1 MLKNKILIH
10 LIKIVLA
17 VSIAIG
23 FCLLINLFA
32 SFIANNFLIKKNW
45 VGWSLYEGFADI
57 FFVGFTCLLSLY
69 VLNSK
74 NKKMTFGQIVYFS
87 VSFLI
92 IDIILDLYE
101 HYQRFY
107 GSTTING
114 TYSFEIFK
122 HEFLDRV
129 NVLHFSKQT
138 FLTFMVHDF
147 CCLLAIAII
156 LVVSA
161 ALKNKVEKSA
171 II

>member
-1 MLKNKILIH
+1 M
-10 LIKIVLA
+10 
-17 VSIAIG
+17 
-23 FCLLINLFA
+23 
-32 SFIANNFLIKKNW
+32 
-45 VGWSLYEGFADI
+45 
-57 FFVGFTCLLSLY
+57 Y

-74 NKKMTFGQIVYFS
+74 NKKMTFGQLVYFS
-87 VSFLI
+87 VLFLI
-92 IDIILDLYE
+92 IEIILDLYE

-107 GSTTING
+107 GSTTIIG

-122 HEFLDRV
+122 HQFLDRV

-161 ALKNKVEKSA
+161 EFKNKVEKSA